1 MGINNF
7 SAEIAIYFVNLTLTK
22 RSHREFEKG
31 LAALLLSHKKLIT
44 SGIHKIDE
52 INMSILRDSSSKAI
66 TNLVKKLSELEAIEV
81 GKTKDT

>member
-52 INMSILRDSSSKAI
+52 INMSILRSKAI